1 MHRSPYARRRSPST
15 TACRWTSPP
24 ATASRSR
31 LTTSWSEP
39 RTARKACA
47 PSTRSASH
55 AFRASSL
62 IPPFRADHIGSLLRP
77 KRLRDAFR
85 KLSGA
90 ELRGVQDECIREV
103 VRLQHDCGLEV
114 VTDGEF
120 RRISYWEKFVRLTA
134 GLEVRDAVF
143 TFHDA
148 AGHESK
154 FTAPYV
160 SGRVERREPI
170 TLDEFQFM
178 QQKIT
183 MPAPSTMHFY
193 RFTDCGSAYR
203 DAGEFFAE
211 LGKVY
216 QQEMADLAKK
226 GCRYVQLDEVAVAIL
241 CDPAARAKVRAG
253 GEDPDRL
260 VELYIEAINQAV
272 KNRPAA
278 MSVGVH
284 VCRGNYKG
292 MYLSEGGYDSVAEK
306 FFSRTDVDHFLLEFD
321 TPRAGGFAP
330 LRFVPKGKGVVLGM
344 VSSKTP
350 QLEQMESLKRRAEE
364 AGKYVDPANLA
375 ISPQCGFA
383 STMGGNPVTEADERA
398 KLKLCVDAAR
408 AIWG

>member
-1 MHRSPYARRRSPST
+1 MLPS
-15 TACRWTSPP
+15 
-24 ATASRSR
+24 
-31 LTTSWSEP
+31 
-39 RTARKACA
+39 
-47 PSTRSASH
+47 
-55 AFRASSL
+55 
-62 IPPFRADHIGSLLRP
+62 RADHIGSLLRP
-77 KRLRDAFR
+77 KKLREAFR
-85 KLSGA
+85 AHA
-90 ELRGVQDECIREV
+90 ERKIGDEVLRTAQDAAIREV
-103 VRLQHDCGLEV
+103 IRLQRDCGLGV
-114 VTDGEF
+114 LTDGEF
-120 RRISYWEKFVRLTA
+120 RRISYWEKFVRLTK

-160 SGRVERREPI
+160 SAKVSRAEPI
-170 TLDEFQFM
+170 TLDEWGVGNT
-178 QQKIT
+178 KIT

-193 RFTDCGSAYR
+193 RFTDWGSAYGS
-203 DAGEFFAE
+203 AEAFFKD

-216 QQEMADLAKK
+216 QAEIADLAAA
-226 GCRYVQLDEVAVAIL
+226 GCSYVQIDEVAVAIL
-241 CDPAARAKVRAG
+241 CDPAARAKVKSA

-260 VELYIEAINQAV
+260 VDLYIAAINEAV
-272 KNRPAA
+272 KGKPSG
-278 MSVGVH
+278 MTIGVH

-306 FFSRTDVDHFLLEFD
+306 FFSRANVDHFLLEFD

-330 LRFVPKGKGVVLGM
+330 LRHVPKGKGVVLGL

-350 QLEQMESLKRRAEE
+350 QLEKVDDLRRRADE
-364 AGKYVDPANLA
+364 AAKYADASRLA

-398 KLKLCVDAAR
+398 KLVLCVEAAQ

>member
-1 MHRSPYARRRSPST
+1 MT
-15 TACRWTSPP
+15 
-24 ATASRSR
+24 
-31 LTTSWSEP
+31 
-39 RTARKACA
+39 RTNGV
-47 PSTRSASH
+47 T
-55 AFRASSL
+55 
-62 IPPFRADHIGSLLRP
+62 PPFRADHIGSLLRP

-85 KLSGA
+85 GFSEKRISEKALHA
-90 ELRGVQDECIREV
+90 AQDECIREV
-103 VRLQHDCGLEV
+103 VALQKDCGLEV
-114 VTDGEF
+114 LTDGEF
-120 RRISYWEKFVRLTA
+120 RRISYWEKFVRLTR

-148 AGHESK
+148 EGHESK

-160 SGRVERREPI
+160 SGKVARAQPV
-170 TLDEFQFM
+170 TLDEFQFPS
-178 QQKIT
+178 QKIT

-193 RFTDCGSAYR
+193 RFTDWGAAYR
-203 DAGEFFAE
+203 DATEFFAD

-216 QQEMADLAKK
+216 QAEIADLAKA

-241 CDPAARAKVRAG
+241 CDPAAREKVRAQ

-260 VELYIEAINQAV
+260 VDLYIDAINQAV
-272 KNRPAA
+272 KDRPAG
-278 MSVGVH
+278 MTVGVH

-306 FFSRTDVDHFLLEFD
+306 FFARTEVNHFLLEFD

-330 LRFVPKGKGVVLGM
+330 LRFVPKGKGVVLGL

-350 QLEQMESLKRRAEE
+350 QLESMNALKKRAEE
-364 AGKYVDPANLA
+364 ASRYVEAKYLA

-408 AIWG
+408 EIWQ